1 MVNVKVIHLKDF
13 IKYLVG
19 AGIVCITIFFLS
31 RYFSASKEAS
41 IEELEQE
48 EENKLQTAMLT
59 CLDKEI
65 PGIQIANQKENTKQ
79 AKNLQETERKVIEDV
94 LGTEYKMMESIKVT
108 QRMAEERTAL
118 PEEVENQ
125 EEQPETST
133 EPEEVPDTLKTEIQP
148 SNVANKFNTNY
159 ESVEIKNETDYELTQ
174 EMLTP
179 DVTVNTKKVLLF
191 HTHTCESYTASE
203 AYQYTPTGNFRT
215 TDNAYNMVRVGEEL
229 KTQLTQ
235 YGIEVLHDS
244 TYHDYPAYTG
254 SYGRSLDTVANLLK
268 QQEDT
273 DIVIDLHRD
282 AIADSTYAP
291 TVKIGEE
298 YAARL
303 MFVIGSNG
311 GGLWHDNWNQNLKF
325 AIKVQQKANEM
336 YPGLFK
342 PMLVR
347 NSRYNQ
353 HLAKAATIIE
363 VGATGNKMEQ
373 CLTSMKYLAKII
385 SKLE

>member
-1 MVNVKVIHLKDF
+1 MVNVKVIHIKDF

-19 AGIVCITIFFLS
+19 ASIVCITILLLS
-31 RYFSASKEAS
+31 RYFSAPKEEKV
-41 IEELEQE
+41 EEG
-48 EENKLQTAMLT
+48 KARKAMLT
-59 CLDKEI
+59 CLDTEI
-65 PGIQIANQKENTKQ
+65 PGIKIINQKEEVQ
-79 AKNLQETERKVIEDV
+79 EAKSLEDTERKVIEDV
-94 LGTEYKMMESIKVT
+94 LGTEYRIVENIKV
-108 QRMAEERTAL
+108 AKEIPEEPVSLPEGQGQEEPKETPEAL
-118 PEEVENQ
+118 PQ
-125 EEQPETST
+125 A
-133 EPEEVPDTLKTEIQP
+133 EVPDTAQTEILP
-148 SNVANKFNTNY
+148 SNVANKFNSSF

-179 DVTVNTKKVLLF
+179 DIEVNTKKVVIF
-191 HTHTCESYTASE
+191 HTHTCESYTSSDS
-203 AYQYTPTGNFRT
+203 YPYTPTGNFRT
-215 TDNAYNMVRVGEEL
+215 TDNGYNVVRVGDEL
-229 KTQLTQ
+229 ENNLKQ
-235 YGIEVLHDS
+235 YGIEVTHDA

-254 SYGRSLDTVANLLK
+254 SYGRSLETVAGLLK
-268 QQEDT
+268 GQEDT

-325 AIKVQQKANEM
+325 AIKIQQKAGEM

-342 PMLVR
+342 PIILR

-353 HLAKAATIIE
+353 HLAKAACIIE
-363 VGATGNKMEQ
+363 VGATGNTMEQ

-385 SKLE
+385 SKIE